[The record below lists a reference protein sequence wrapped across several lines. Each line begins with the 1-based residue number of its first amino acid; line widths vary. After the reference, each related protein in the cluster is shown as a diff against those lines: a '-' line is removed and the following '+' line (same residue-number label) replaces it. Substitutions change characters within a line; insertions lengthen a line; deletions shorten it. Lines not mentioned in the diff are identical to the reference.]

1 MKNILCFGDSLTWGA
16 IPNGGRHEYETR
28 WPNVLQTGLGAEA
41 RVIVEGLNGRTT
53 IFDDFSTAADL
64 NGARILPTL
73 LATHQ
78 PLDCVIIMLG
88 CNDMKPSISG
98 CAVSSARGM
107 LRLVQIIKGF
117 PYVDDADVP
126 KILLVA
132 PPVCV
137 ETDHEELGVV
147 FAGAVEQSAKLAA
160 KYIRVANEEK
170 TAFFDAASV
179 ANASPIDGVH
189 LDEKNTKAIG
199 MALREKI
206 KSLLQI

>member
-16 IPNGGRHEYETR
+16 IPNGGRHDFNTR
-28 WPNVLQTGLGAEA
+28 WPNVLQAGLGDKAK
-41 RVIVEGLNGRTT
+41 IVAEGLNGRTT
-53 IFDDFSTAADL
+53 IFDDFSGAADL
-64 NGARILPTL
+64 NGARILPTV

-88 CNDMKPSISG
+88 CNDMKPNLSG

-107 LRLVQIIKGF
+107 LRLVQIINGF
-117 PYVDDADVP
+117 SYLDNADAP
-126 KILLVA
+126 QILLVA

-147 FAGAVEQSAKLAA
+147 FAGAVEQSAKLAPL
-160 KYIRVANEEK
+160 YRRVADEEK

-179 ANASPIDGVH
+179 ANASSIDGVH
-189 LDEKNTKAIG
+189 LDERNTKAIG
-199 MALREKI
+199 LALTKEI
-206 KSLLQI
+206 KNLLQI